1 MIIETF
7 RQALQNVWSNKLRT
21 FLTMLG
27 IIIGVMAVIVIVGL
41 GNGMTRSMRDSFSAM
56 GTNTLSIQIWGYG
69 SRTATVDDLYDI
81 VKKNPE
87 LLSSI
92 SPQLDF
98 SDNTPKVGT
107 TNYRYSTV
115 YGVDENYIESKGY
128 TLAKGRNIQYMDIA
142 DNKQICVIGDYINRT
157 AYGGNAVG
165 QTIKL
170 GPYKFRIVGVLKAKI
185 SNFDQQEGSDDDAVY
200 LPYTTVMRLS
210 SQSAVNNYTA
220 VMTDENFANEAKTTM
235 EEELQKIL
243 KTENGYYVYSASE
256 WLEEMNEMINMVII
270 ILTGIASISLLVGGI
285 GIMNI
290 MLVSVTERT
299 REIGIRKALGAKE
312 RVILSQFV
320 VEAATT
326 SALGGVLGIVL
337 GYIVSMAAN
346 RILPMIS
353 SDIDVTVSPSFNSIV
368 VAFGISVGIGVL
380 FGYLPAKRAAR
391 LNPIEALRYD

>member
-1 MIIETF
+1 MVLETF

-41 GNGMTRSMRDSFSAM
+41 GNGMTRSMRDSFSAL

-81 VKKNPE
+81 VKKNPK
-87 LLSSI
+87 LLSSV

-107 TNYRYSTV
+107 TTYRYSGM
-115 YGVDENYIESKGY
+115 YGVDESYIEMKGY

-185 SNFDQQEGSDDDAVY
+185 SNPDQQ
-200 LPYTTVMRLS
+200 
-210 SQSAVNNYTA
+210 
-220 VMTDENFANEAKTTM
+220 
-235 EEELQKIL
+235 
-243 KTENGYYVYSASE
+243 
-256 WLEEMNEMINMVII
+256 
-270 ILTGIASISLLVGGI
+270 
-285 GIMNI
+285 
-290 MLVSVTERT
+290 
-299 REIGIRKALGAKE
+299 
-312 RVILSQFV
+312 
-320 VEAATT
+320 EAATT
-326 SALGGVLGIVL
+326 TASTCPTPQPCAFPTKARRTPTPPSWWMRARPTRPRLRWSRDCMTSSRATVLTT
-337 GYIVSMAAN
+337 STA
-346 RILPMIS
+346 
-353 SDIDVTVSPSFNSIV
+353 
-368 VAFGISVGIGVL
+368 
-380 FGYLPAKRAAR
+380 PASGWKR
-391 LNPIEALRYD
+391 

>member
-1 MIIETF
+1 MILETF

-56 GTNTLSIQIWGYG
+56 GTSTLSIQIWGYG
-69 SRTATVDDLYDI
+69 SRTATVDDLYNI

-92 SPQLDF
+92 SPELDF

-107 TNYRYSTV
+107 TRYRYGTV

-170 GPYKFRIVGVLKAKI
+170 GAYKFRIVGVLKAKI
-185 SNFDQQEGSDDDAVY
+185 SNPDQQEGSDDDAVY
-200 LPYTTVMRLS
+200 LPYTTACAFPTKARRTPTPPSWWTRVRPTRPRPQWSRGCMTS
-210 SQSAVNNYTA
+210 SRATVPTMSTA
-220 VMTDENFANEAKTTM
+220 P
-235 EEELQKIL
+235 
-243 KTENGYYVYSASE
+243 ASG
-256 WLEEMNEMINMVII
+256 W
-270 ILTGIASISLLVGGI
+270 
-285 GIMNI
+285 
-290 MLVSVTERT
+290 
-299 REIGIRKALGAKE
+299 
-312 RVILSQFV
+312 
-320 VEAATT
+320 
-326 SALGGVLGIVL
+326 
-337 GYIVSMAAN
+337 
-346 RILPMIS
+346 
-353 SDIDVTVSPSFNSIV
+353 
-368 VAFGISVGIGVL
+368 
-380 FGYLPAKRAAR
+380 KR
-391 LNPIEALRYD
+391 